1 MQKKKVVL
9 TFPYKLINQPITYHL
24 IKEYDLKVNIL
35 RARINP
41 REEGRLMIEIS
52 GEEESLEKG
61 MNYLKDLG
69 VELESLAQDIRWL
82 DERCTHCT
90 VCIPICPTEA
100 IILDRNQMIV
110 SFDKDKCIGCGLCVP
125 ACPYKAVEI
134 LF

>member
-24 IKEYDLKVNIL
+24 IKNYDLKVNIL

-41 REEGRLMIEIS
+41 REEGRLMIEIG
-52 GEEESLEKG
+52 GEEKSLEKG
-61 MNYLKDLG
+61 MNYLKELG
-69 VELESLAQDIRWL
+69 VEVQSLAQDIRWL
-82 DERCTHCT
+82 DEKCTHCT

>member
-9 TFPYKLINQPITYHL
+9 TFPYKLINEPITYHL
-24 IKEYDLKVNIL
+24 IKNYDLKVNIL

-41 REEGRLMIEIS
+41 REEGRLMIEIG
-52 GEEESLEKG
+52 GEEKSLEKG

-69 VELESLAQDIRWL
+69 VELEPLAQDIRWL
-82 DERCTHCT
+82 DEKCTHCT

-100 IILDRNQMIV
+100 ISLDRNQMIV

>member
-24 IKEYDLKVNIL
+24 IKDYDLKVNIL

-41 REEGRLMIEIS
+41 REEGRLMIEIG
-52 GEEESLEKG
+52 GEEKSLEKG
-61 MNYLKDLG
+61 MNYLKELG
-69 VELESLAQDIRWL
+69 VELEPLAQDIRWL
-82 DERCTHCT
+82 DEKCTHCT

>member
-24 IKEYDLKVNIL
+24 IKDCNLEVNII
-35 RARINP
+35 RARISP

-52 GEEESLEKG
+52 GKEESLRKG
-61 MNYLKDLG
+61 MDYLEKLG
-69 VELESLAQDIRWL
+69 VEVQSLAQDIRWL
-82 DERCTHCT
+82 DEKCTHCT
-90 VCIPICPTEA
+90 ICIPICPTEA
-100 IILDRNQMIV
+100 MVLDRNEMTVI
-110 SFDKDKCIGCGLCVP
+110 FDQDKCIGCGLCVP

>member
-24 IKEYDLKVNIL
+24 IKDYDLKVNIL

-41 REEGRLMIEIS
+41 REEGRLMIEIG
-52 GEEESLEKG
+52 GEEKSLEKG
-61 MNYLKDLG
+61 MNYLKELG
-69 VELESLAQDIRWL
+69 VEVQSLAQDIRWL
-82 DERCTHCT
+82 DEKCTHCT

>member
-41 REEGRLMIEIS
+41 REEGRLMIEIG
-52 GEEESLEKG
+52 GEEKSLEKG
-61 MNYLKDLG
+61 MNYLKELG
-69 VELESLAQDIRWL
+69 VEVQSLAQDIRWL

>member
-24 IKEYDLKVNIL
+24 IKDYDLKVNIL

-100 IILDRNQMIV
+100 IILDRTQMIV

>member
-24 IKEYDLKVNIL
+24 IKDYDLKVNIL

-61 MNYLKDLG
+61 MNYLEELG

-82 DERCTHCT
+82 DEKCTHCT

-100 IILDRNQMIV
+100 ISLDRNQMIV

>member
-24 IKEYDLKVNIL
+24 VKDYDLKVNIL

-52 GEEESLEKG
+52 GKEQSLEKG
-61 MNYLKDLG
+61 MNYLKELG
-69 VELESLAQDIRWL
+69 VETQSLAQDIRWL
-82 DERCTHCT
+82 DEKCTHCT

-100 IILDRNQMIV
+100 IILDRNQMTV

>member
-24 IKEYDLKVNIL
+24 IKTYDLEVNIL

-61 MNYLKDLG
+61 MNYLKELG
-69 VELESLAQDIRWL
+69 VEVQSLAQDIRWL

-90 VCIPICPTEA
+90 ICIPICPTEA
-100 IILDRNQMIV
+100 ISLDRNQMTV
-110 SFDKDKCIGCGLCVP
+110 SFDRDKCIGCGLCVP

>member
-41 REEGRLMIEIS
+41 REEGRLMIEIG
-52 GEEESLEKG
+52 GEEKSLEKG
-61 MNYLKDLG
+61 MNYLKELG
-69 VELESLAQDIRWL
+69 VEVQSLAQDIRWL
-82 DERCTHCT
+82 DEKCTHCT

>member
-24 IKEYDLKVNIL
+24 IKDYDLKVNIL

-41 REEGRLMIEIS
+41 REEGRLMIEIG
-52 GEEESLEKG
+52 GEEKSLEKG
-61 MNYLKDLG
+61 MNYLKELG
-69 VELESLAQDIRWL
+69 VEVQSLAQDIRWL

>member
-24 IKEYDLKVNIL
+24 IKDYDLKVNIL

-61 MNYLKDLG
+61 MNYLKNLG

-82 DERCTHCT
+82 DEKCTHCT

-100 IILDRNQMIV
+100 ISLDRTQMIV

>member
-24 IKEYDLKVNIL
+24 VKDYDLKVNIL

-41 REEGRLMIEIS
+41 REEGRLMIEIG
-52 GEEESLEKG
+52 GEEKSLEKG
-61 MNYLKDLG
+61 MNYLKELG
-69 VELESLAQDIRWL
+69 VEVQSLAQDIRWL
-82 DERCTHCT
+82 DEKCTHCT

-100 IILDRNQMIV
+100 IILDRSQMIV

>member
-24 IKEYDLKVNIL
+24 IKDFDLEVNIL

-41 REEGRLMIEIS
+41 REEGRLMIEII
-52 GEEESLEKG
+52 GKEESLEKG
-61 MNYLKDLG
+61 MRYLEELG
-69 VELESLAQDIRWL
+69 VEVQSLTQDIRWL
-82 DERCTHCT
+82 DEKCTHCS
-90 VCIPICPTEA
+90 VCIPVCPTEA
-100 IILDRNQMIV
+100 ITLDRDQMIV
-110 SFDKDKCIGCGLCVP
+110 SFDRDKCIGCGLCVP

>member
-24 IKEYDLKVNIL
+24 IKDYDLKVNIL

-41 REEGRLMIEIS
+41 REEGRLMIEIG
-52 GEEESLEKG
+52 GEEKSLEKG
-61 MNYLKDLG
+61 MNYLKELG

>member
-24 IKEYDLKVNIL
+24 IKDYDLEVNII
-35 RARINP
+35 RARISP

-52 GEEESLEKG
+52 GKEESLKRA
-61 MNYLKDLG
+61 MDYLKDLG
-69 VELESLAQDIRWL
+69 VEVQSLAQDIRWL
-82 DERCTHCT
+82 DEKCTHCT

-100 IILDRNQMIV
+100 IVLDRNQMTV
-110 SFDKDKCIGCGLCVP
+110 AFDRDKCIGCALCVP